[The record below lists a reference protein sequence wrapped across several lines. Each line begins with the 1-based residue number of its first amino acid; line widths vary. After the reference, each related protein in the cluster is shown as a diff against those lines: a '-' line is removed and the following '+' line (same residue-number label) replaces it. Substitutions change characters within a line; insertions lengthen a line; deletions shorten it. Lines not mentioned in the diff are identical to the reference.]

1 MATKT
6 KIVKRLIQKDTDFKN
21 VIGMS
26 EANPKSS
33 SKSDQYNLAARQPV
47 QKQKQTQQ
55 QKKQKQTHGD
65 EARNSHTKSSQERTK
80 RILEAERV
88 NAAQN
93 KVTKAQEVF
102 PLQQAVVLAEI
113 IGKPR
118 CKSRYSRRARREYGN

>member
-6 KIVKRLIQKDTDFKN
+6 KIVKRLIQKEADFKN

-47 QKQKQTQQ
+47 Q
-55 QKKQKQTHGD
+55 KQKQTHGD

-93 KVTKAQEVF
+93 KMTKVQEVF
-102 PLQQAVVLAEI
+102 PLQEAVVLAEI

>member
-6 KIVKRLIQKDTDFKN
+6 KIVKRLIQKDADFKN

-55 QKKQKQTHGD
+55 QKKQKHGD

>member
-6 KIVKRLIQKDTDFKN
+6 KIVKRLIQKEADFRN

-26 EANPKSS
+26 AANPKSN
-33 SKSDQYNLAARQPV
+33 SKSDQYNLADRQSV
-47 QKQKQTQQ
+47 QQQKQTQQ
-55 QKKQKQTHGD
+55 QKQIHGD

-93 KVTKAQEVF
+93 KVTKVQEVF

>member
-6 KIVKRLIQKDTDFKN
+6 KIVKRLIQKEVGFKN
-21 VIGMS
+21 VMGIS
-26 EANPKSS
+26 EANAKSN
-33 SKSDQYNLAARQPV
+33 SKSDQYNLASRQPV

-55 QKKQKQTHGD
+55 QQKQTHEH
-65 EARNSHTKSSQERTK
+65 EARNSHTKSSQESTK

-93 KVTKAQEVF
+93 KMAKEHEVF

-113 IGKPR
+113 IAKPR
-118 CKSRYSRRARREYGN
+118 CKNRYSRRTRREYGN